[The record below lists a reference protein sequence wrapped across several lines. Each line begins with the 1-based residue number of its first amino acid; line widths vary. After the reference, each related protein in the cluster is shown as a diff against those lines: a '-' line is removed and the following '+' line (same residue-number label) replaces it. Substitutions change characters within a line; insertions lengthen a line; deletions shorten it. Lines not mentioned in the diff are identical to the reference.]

1 MEKFLA
7 ALRNFPP
14 QFAKLWSTFS
24 MTKKASLLGVVAAM
38 VIGLSVLFAIETK
51 QEQAYLYENLEKED
65 VTAVAEELKK
75 MGQTDFIIDSRG
87 IKVSPDQVIPLRLK
101 LAQEGLPSHGQI
113 GWEKFD
119 QQDFTRTEFEQKI
132 HKKRAIEGELART
145 IMSVEGVVSAR
156 VHVVTP
162 QQSLFVQDEKEPTA
176 AVYIKTKRGV
186 DLSQRQINGIV
197 HLASRSI
204 EGLRPEKVT
213 IIDQEGKMLTKV
225 ENDDP
230 TSKGTQEMLTYR
242 RNVEKELE
250 EKVRGIVG
258 RIVGMDRVEA
268 KVDVE
273 VDFTREEQT
282 TSDIDPD
289 KVVVLSSNTTNQEMD
304 GNGLNPTGIPGAKS
318 NVPGEQEQLSVNSSR
333 AKSVRNSERV
343 NYEVAKTHSHRIMP
357 VGNIKRISAA
367 VLVDGKQ
374 AYPIN
379 GAAPT
384 FEARTDE
391 DMKKIEEL
399 VKSAIGF
406 RDGRDEVKVHNLL
419 FQLAPVQIEAI
430 KEKTTE
436 SRNYVMTLAA
446 SAAAAIAL
454 VFFFAFIVRPY
465 FRWLSYDP
473 ERKSKEV
480 NVEEFKADLE
490 MAGIQNV
497 QVKEDVPFEKLTPQE
512 QILFLAKHEPKRTT
526 EALRMLLNPHQSSG
540 GGA

>member
-7 ALRNFPP
+7 GLRNFPT
-14 QFAKLWSTFS
+14 QFMKFWSTLS
-24 MTKKASLLGVVAAM
+24 MAKKASMLGVMAALLVGVA
-38 VIGLSVLFAIETK
+38 VLFAVQTK
-51 QEQAYLYENLEKED
+51 QELVYLYENLEKD
-65 VTAVAEELKK
+65 DITAVAEELKK
-75 MGQTDFIIDSRG
+75 MGQNDFIIDSRG
-87 IKVSPDQVIPLRLK
+87 IKVAPEQVIPLRLK

-132 HKKRAIEGELART
+132 HKKRATEGELART
-145 IMSVEGVVSAR
+145 IQSIEGVVSAR

-186 DLSQRQINGIV
+186 ELNQRQINGIV
-197 HLASRSI
+197 HLASRSV

-213 IIDQEGKMLTKV
+213 IIDQAGKMLTKV

-230 TSKGTQEMLTYR
+230 TSKVTQEMLTYR
-242 RNVEKELE
+242 RSVEKELE
-250 EKVRGIVG
+250 ERVRAIVG
-258 RIVGMDRVEA
+258 RVVGMDRVEA

-282 TSDIDPD
+282 SSDIDPD

-318 NVPGEQEQLSVNSSR
+318 NVPGEQEQLSVGSSR

-343 NYEVAKTHSHRIMP
+343 NYEVAKTQSHRILP
-357 VGNIKRISAA
+357 VGTIKRISAA

-374 AYPIN
+374 PYPIDGSTPN
-379 GAAPT
+379 
-384 FEARTDE
+384 FEPRNEE
-391 DMKKIEEL
+391 DLKKIEEL

-406 RDGRDEVKVHNLL
+406 KESRDEVKVRNLL
-419 FQLAPVQIEAI
+419 FQLAPFQIEAI

-436 SRNYVMTLAA
+436 SRNYVTTLVG

-454 VFFFAFIVRPY
+454 VLFFAFIVRPY

-480 NVEEFKADLE
+480 KVEEFRADLE
-490 MAGIQNV
+490 MAGIQSV

-526 EALRMLLNPHQSSG
+526 EALRMLLNPHQGSA